1 MINEHVSL
9 VLKEMLES
17 ALYKNISIKEGK
29 NQSYLILPKRFD
41 WSMIHGET
49 GVPDIVGIKHSLS
62 NPYVQ
67 HSTRQTENVNFVQQY
82 WSDFAHCSSSI
93 NNCTHSY

>member
-49 GVPDIVGIKHSLS
+49 GVLI
-62 NPYVQ
+62 
-67 HSTRQTENVNFVQQY
+67 
-82 WSDFAHCSSSI
+82 
-93 NNCTHSY
+93 

>member
-17 ALYKNISIKEGK
+17 ALYKNISIKEEGT

-49 GVPDIVGIKHSLS
+49 GVLI
-62 NPYVQ
+62 
-67 HSTRQTENVNFVQQY
+67 
-82 WSDFAHCSSSI
+82 
-93 NNCTHSY
+93 